1 MNKSYNFIKWIS
13 FHYVFLCILFKCILD
28 QEVFCI
34 LVHKQPHY
42 CSLVKQE
49 LGNAEVHNCQIQ
61 GGTFL
66 ISPSLD
72 LLQWAVF
79 SPHSWWSLW
88 WHWQCRWRTGTRS
101 SGRLHSQSW
110 DNRRREHF
118 CFTNVYCQARVS
130 KFENITKGTGC
141 PKKFPLS
148 SFLSIW
154 AWDGCF

>member
-13 FHYVFLCILFKCILD
+13 FHYVFLCILFKYILD

-61 GGTFL
+61 GWTFL

-88 WHWQCRWRTGTRS
+88 WHWRCRWRTGTRS
-101 SGRLHSQSW
+101 SGTLQSQSR
-110 DNRRREHF
+110 DNRRRVIKAFFASQLFIVKQESL
-118 CFTNVYCQARVS
+118 NLRILLKVQGV
-130 KFENITKGTGC
+130 
-141 PKKFPLS
+141 PKN
-148 SFLSIW
+148 FL
-154 AWDGCF
+154 

>member
-13 FHYVFLCILFKCILD
+13 FHYVFLCILFKYILD

-88 WHWQCRWRTGTRS
+88 WHWRCRWRTGTRS
-101 SGRLHSQSW
+101 SGTLQSQSW
-110 DNRRREHF
+110 DNRRRESPEGKF
-118 CFTNVYCQARVS
+118 CQEMPSPESRVGS
-130 KFENITKGTGC
+130 NRW
-141 PKKFPLS
+141 FPEMGIFIS
-148 SFLSIW
+148 ESFI
-154 AWDGCF
+154 